1 MIKGIILDIDGVI
14 IGEKEDYNFPY
25 PHESVIERLKSIEA
39 SGIPISVCTA
49 KASYSTNKII
59 ELAQL
64 KNLHITENGAVL
76 IDPLDN
82 IILKAH
88 FIDKDI
94 AKQVVKT
101 YIDNDAYTEIYK
113 LDEYIIQDYNQPELT
128 KVHTEILQKEP
139 RVVNSLVDEIS
150 SQSIVKIMPIA
161 KNEKDK
167 ERLTKIFE
175 PFKGKITLSW
185 GVHPVASPRYFGI
198 ITAKGISKKQAVME
212 IAEYSGINPEEFLGV
227 GDSTSDWQFIEQC
240 GYAGAVGN
248 ASQELKNLIA
258 TKGDKSFVGG
268 TVDKNGVLDIFN
280 YFKL

>member
-14 IGEKEDYNFPY
+14 IGEKEGFNFPY
-25 PHESVIERLKSIEA
+25 PNPKVIERLKSIEA
-39 SGIPISVCTA
+39 RGIPISVCTA

-59 ELAQL
+59 DMAQL
-64 KNLHITENGAVL
+64 KNLHITEGGAVL

-88 FIDKDI
+88 YIDGNV

-101 YIDNDAYTEIYK
+101 LIDSGAYTEIYR
-113 LDEYIIQDYNQPELT
+113 LDEYAIQEYNQPETT
-128 KVHTEILQKEP
+128 KIHAEILQKSP
-139 RVVNSLVDEIS
+139 RIVKSLVDEIS
-150 SQSIVKIMPIA
+150 DQNIVKIMPIA

-167 ERLTKIFE
+167 VRLTDIFK
-175 PFKGKITLSW
+175 PFEGQLTLSW

-198 ITAKGISKKQAVME
+198 ITAKGISKKQAVNE
-212 IAEYSGINPEEFLGV
+212 IAKHSGINPDEFLGI

-248 ASQELKNLIA
+248 ASAELKKLIKQ
-258 TKGDKSFVGG
+258 KGEKSYIGG
-268 TVDKNGVLDIFN
+268 TVDENGILDIFD